1 MKDQQDFYDKREAD
15 EKQRIKDVLEYNL
28 SNDLKDKLKD
38 KAAERQAAIDFKKQ
52 KYAEKDW
59 TKSFKL
65 IDWKHSPLFQKL
77 HEDVKH
83 QSFNYEKDS
92 TILTQEEVEYSVNL
106 LRYCGERDFKEL
118 PKLLTVFYKGIKSL
132 EVVMEELSIEYMFTR
147 ILNSLYTVDAQETL
161 KILVRLKLLLNY
173 RGKLVKIFKAIEV
186 RERDLKNLNYA
197 VVKGDEDS
205 LGDGLDDPIQQ
216 KTNQDKRNKTIHTKI

>member
-1 MKDQQDFYDKREAD
+1 M
-15 EKQRIKDVLEYNL
+15 
-28 SNDLKDKLKD
+28 
-38 KAAERQAAIDFKKQ
+38 
-52 KYAEKDW
+52 
-59 TKSFKL
+59 
-65 IDWKHSPLFQKL
+65 
-77 HEDVKH
+77 
-83 QSFNYEKDS
+83 
-92 TILTQEEVEYSVNL
+92 
-106 LRYCGERDFKEL
+106 
-118 PKLLTVFYKGIKSL
+118 LTVFYKGIKSL

-161 KILVRLKLLLNY
+161 KILVRLKLILNY
-173 RGKLVKIFKAIEV
+173 REKLVKIFKAIEV